1 MDKLLKRLDYRRV
14 ADNKWIARCPAH
26 NDSSPSLSIT
36 RSADR
41 ILIHC
46 HAGCGA
52 IDVLESIGLTFSDLF
67 DDLPEPVH
75 HRRRHRNEYDRFLID
90 LVEMDL
96 KKGKQILETDRE
108 AYLKAK
114 IKALRGCP

>member
-1 MDKLLKRLDYRRV
+1 MDKLLEKLEYRRV
-14 ADNKWIARCPAH
+14 ADGKYMARCPAH

-36 RSADR
+36 RKSDR

-52 IDVLESIGLTFSDLF
+52 MEVLEAIGLTFDDLF

-75 HRRRHRNEYDRFLID
+75 HRRRHRDEYEKMLIE

-96 KKGKQILETDRE
+96 NAGKKILETDRE
-108 AYLKAK
+108 AYLRAK
-114 IKALRGCP
+114 VKALRQG